1 MTEGTVRIIR
11 PCMHLCSLALSE
23 SQNARV
29 TVQQLPTCATFPPDM
44 MMGINQTLKKA

>member
-11 PCMHLCSLALSE
+11 PCMHLCSLVLSE

-29 TVQQLPTCATFPPDM
+29 AVQQLPDIM
-44 MMGINQTLKKA
+44 MRINQTLKKA